1 MLGRQGG
8 PHRCLEL
15 LLRQYLEESDGRSL
29 LLRGTDAVGT
39 FRCALIRN
47 SQDDD
52 PGIAHELYR
61 GLPTTSYV
69 AYLAQVLLAWKEMA
83 RNPLFQL
90 PHVPMGGVTED
101 RSSLH
106 RVLEVPVA
114 LVQSMDSVMAL
125 DSLITA
131 IGGARGILTLLGVRC
146 TIGSTLVC
154 PPTRAQC
161 LEAFR
166 RRQSDGS
173 KSSVLTV
180 GARQWTKHIQRSL
193 DGWWGVNKGS
203 EAAKNAAAER
213 KVVELLD
220 TTVWM
225 NVHGLPNG
233 PVVFEI
239 RQDQGYAT
247 KATTVNTTLYRE
259 LTTKFKEFLP
269 LDYHPDATFLENAV
283 RANASRHERLEQELN
298 SYKCSMIKESIR
310 IGHNDLGEFY
320 YRTGDLANSLRSY
333 IQARDYCTT
342 EKHIVDMC
350 FNVIK
355 VPSSWTLLRLMILP
369 RLRSISRTT
378 ATHTTTS
385 LSWSN
390 PSAALR
396 LASPIPRTTNV
407 HLECY
412 GIDAHGRVQAQT
424 AATFGLVH
432 FCSKK
437 YHAAALKFVECQ
449 VDIGDKYNEVIHAED
464 VAVLGGLCAVATF
477 SRAELKEH
485 VVQNSSFKAYLE
497 LVPRLR
503 EFITAF
509 YDGNYASSLNILADL
524 TVHDMLLSTL
534 SRCADFLGRTSLRWT
549 YAVQKELQVH
559 STAIRIVLTK
569 LAERVVALE
578 NRVDGTSAAM
588 HAMETMLHS
597 MTGQMLQLHGSM
609 GEWHEPVQMIQTT
622 LQALG
627 DTCNKLDY
635 ATIAHTTQLER
646 QADALQFLNTKLEDT
661 TKSNATTTKHEI
673 EVLVQKTDSFHG
685 HVLQKIE
692 ETKSVFATKLEDVSK
707 KVDVLDHDMQGM
719 KETKPAPPP
728 LPPVTVVIPEGTTK
742 IPVEL
747 HAKRLAAGKPKE
759 KSGAY
764 TDLKQFRIPDEMH
777 ERLEHNLAALYSSD
791 VDDMRR
797 PAIPNVAKLPRDV
810 PGGHNLRFASD
821 VAIDPPTSATSMSY
835 LRLRTQDDSV
845 SASADMRNHMQSK
858 FHALYAMAR
867 GKQDALHVI
876 MNRHV
881 ETINLKL
888 KQLKDQVH
896 HLMPTAP
903 PAQPAVALLLT
914 GADAGTLD
922 VSGSLFDMCIDGSSV
937 PALRLALL
945 ELSRNLHVV
954 RQTRKHMSPDMR
966 RNLDKIVDV
975 LNDAY
980 HVLSSDASP
989 SPAVCCSVTS
999 REKPATAFAR
1009 LKRYA

>member
-1 MLGRQGG
+1 MWGRQGG

-166 RRQSDGS
+166 RPQSDGS

-239 RQDQGYAT
+239 RQDQGYGARWSLQGADDVHFRGFVEPYIENGHAMGLEAFDLDVFASKYAGVNRIRHVMFIMDHGFNPQVVFEDDNKRDAATQLAKNALRFLLSNLEAT

-269 LDYHPDATFLENAV
+269 MDYHPDATFLENAV

-355 VPSSWTLLRLMILP
+355 A
-369 RLRSISRTT
+369 SIHLKNYSN
-378 ATHTTTS
+378 AYNYLVKLEQSIGGTS
-385 LSWSN
+385 IGESD
-390 PSAALR
+390 P
-396 LASPIPRTTNV
+396 T
-407 HLECY
+407 
-412 GIDAHGRVQAQT
+412 VQAQT

-524 TVHDMLLSTL
+524 TDELALDMYVAPHVVDLVKEIRHRAIAQYFHPYLSVDLNVMAVAFNTPVGVL
-534 SRCADFLGRTSLRWT
+534 EVELGELIVANKLQARIDSHNQVL
-549 YAVQKELQVH
+549 YAFQPDQRAVTFK
-559 STAIRIVLTK
+559 K
-569 LAERVVALE
+569 ALE
-578 NRVDGTSAAM
+578 
-588 HAMETMLHS
+588 
-597 MTGQMLQLHGSM
+597 M
-609 GEWHEPVQMIQTT
+609 G
-622 LQALG
+622 
-627 DTCNKLDY
+627 
-635 ATIAHTTQLER
+635 R
-646 QADALQFLNTKLEDT
+646 QYTAD
-661 TKSNATTTKHEI
+661 TKSLILRMNLVKHGI
-673 EVLVQKTDSFHG
+673 AVGSKYGAKDSQHHQ
-685 HVLQKIE
+685 HVD
-692 ETKSVFATKLEDVSK
+692 ED
-707 KVDVLDHDMQGM
+707 
-719 KETKPAPPP
+719 
-728 LPPVTVVIPEGTTK
+728 
-742 IPVEL
+742 
-747 HAKRLAAGKPKE
+747 
-759 KSGAY
+759 
-764 TDLKQFRIPDEMH
+764 
-777 ERLEHNLAALYSSD
+777 
-791 VDDMRR
+791 
-797 PAIPNVAKLPRDV
+797 
-810 PGGHNLRFASD
+810 
-821 VAIDPPTSATSMSY
+821 
-835 LRLRTQDDSV
+835 
-845 SASADMRNHMQSK
+845 
-858 FHALYAMAR
+858 
-867 GKQDALHVI
+867 
-876 MNRHV
+876 
-881 ETINLKL
+881 
-888 KQLKDQVH
+888 
-896 HLMPTAP
+896 
-903 PAQPAVALLLT
+903 
-914 GADAGTLD
+914 
-922 VSGSLFDMCIDGSSV
+922 
-937 PALRLALL
+937 
-945 ELSRNLHVV
+945 
-954 RQTRKHMSPDMR
+954 
-966 RNLDKIVDV
+966 
-975 LNDAY
+975 
-980 HVLSSDASP
+980 
-989 SPAVCCSVTS
+989 
-999 REKPATAFAR
+999 
-1009 LKRYA
+1009 